1 MNGYDRDGETRTAI
15 VCIRRDRAGTL
26 WSRRCFQIFDALRT
40 AKNALVY
47 SSGGIGNRPGTEFV
61 GVAKSHNTT
70 VRLIPFEASSDDTYA
85 LEFSNLAMRPI
96 RNGGHVLESAKTI
109 SGATQANPVVITA
122 NAHGYSNGDEFALPK
137 SLMTQLNQNRFNCER
152 DNQHI

>member
-1 MNGYDRDGETRTAI
+1 MDSIAMVKLVQPSFASGEIAPALYGRVDVSKYSI
-15 VCIRRDRAGTL
+15 
-26 WSRRCFQIFDALRT
+26 ALRT

-70 VRLIPFEASSDDTYA
+70 VRLIPFEASSSDTYA

-122 NAHGYSNGDEFALPK
+122 SSHGYSNGDEVRI
-137 SLMTQLNQNRFNCER
+137 TER
-152 DNQHI
+152 QSECIRL